1 MGLTNWPNGAAS
13 FGVPILPA
21 NTASVIAGNVYFV
34 GATAS
39 SKWIAGVDDP
49 SYGTMDR
56 PFATIDY
63 AIGKCTANQ
72 GDVIYCLPGHTE
84 TVSGATS
91 IVCDVAGVSIIGL
104 GNGNARPTISFSAV
118 GSYIPISA
126 ANVTIKNV
134 ILKPSVDEV
143 VKLFYITAAGVTLD
157 TVDYQS
163 VSTYSTLQFVLTTN
177 AADQLTIQNCYHY
190 QLTAGGSAQ
199 KWIQLVGTDSTRIW
213 NNRFNIV
220 AAYANTASICIS
232 GSTAVIDC
240 DVRYNDIVWGG
251 ATITKIIEMV
261 TTSTGIIAHN
271 YCLGGAA
278 VVLAAAITGDACL
291 ITDNYVTNTVGT
303 ASGALAPAVD
313 TVT

>member
-1 MGLTNWPNGAAS
+1 MGSLTYFPNG
-13 FGVPILPA
+13 ILTP
-21 NTASVIAGNVYFV
+21 NIVGGGIEKPVVGNVYFV
-34 GATAS
+34 GATAGLN
-39 SKWIAGVDDP
+39 WVAGVDDP
-49 SYGTMDR
+49 SCGSITN

-63 AIGKCTANQ
+63 AIGKCTAANY
-72 GDVIYCLPGHTE
+72 DTIYVMPGHTE
-84 TVSGATS
+84 TISAATS
-91 IVCDVAGVSIIGL
+91 LVCDVAGVTIIGL
-104 GNGNARPTISFSAV
+104 GYGNARPTLTFSAV
-118 GSYIPISA
+118 GAYIPISA
-126 ANVTIKNV
+126 ANVTIKNI
-134 ILKPSVDEV
+134 ILKPGIDEV

-163 VSTYSTLQFVLTTN
+163 VSTHSTLQFVLTTN

-220 AAYANTASICIS
+220 AANASTSSICIS
-232 GSTAVIDC
+232 GSTAVIDV
-240 DVRYNDIVWGG
+240 DVRGNDIVWGG

-271 YCLGGAA
+271 HCLGGAA
-278 VVLAAAITGDACL
+278 VLLTAAITGDACL

-303 ASGALAPAVD
+303 ASGALAPAAD

>member
-1 MGLTNWPNGAAS
+1 MGLTAFPNGISS
-13 FGVPILPA
+13 FGVP
-21 NTASVIAGNVYFV
+21 VIGAGQIPTTTGSYWFV
-34 GATAS
+34 SSGAGSDSNDGKTPS
-39 SKWIAGVDDP
+39 SA
-49 SYGTMDR
+49 
-56 PFATIDY
+56 FATLDY
-63 AIGKCTANQ
+63 AIGKCTADL
-72 GDVIYCLPGHTE
+72 GDVIVLMPGHAE
-84 TVSGATS
+84 TISSATS
-91 IVCDVAGVSIIGL
+91 VICDVAGVTIVGL
-104 GNGNARPTISFSAV
+104 GYGNARPTFSFSAV

-126 ANVTIKNV
+126 ANVTIQN
-134 ILKPSVDEV
+134 IITKPSVDEV
-143 VKLFYITAAGVTLD
+143 VKLFYITGAGVTLD

-177 AADQLTIQNCYHY
+177 AADQLTIKNCYHY

-220 AAYANTASICIS
+220 AAYANTGSICIS

-278 VVLAAAITGDACL
+278 VLLAAAITGDKCM

>member
-1 MGLTNWPNGAAS
+1 MGLTAFPNGISS
-13 FGVPILPA
+13 FGVP
-21 NTASVIAGNVYFV
+21 VIGAGQIPTTTGSYWFV
-34 GATAS
+34 SSGAGSDSNDGKTPS
-39 SKWIAGVDDP
+39 SA
-49 SYGTMDR
+49 
-56 PFATIDY
+56 FATLDY
-63 AIGKCTANQ
+63 AIGKCTADL
-72 GDVIYCLPGHTE
+72 GDVIVLMPGHAE
-84 TVSGATS
+84 TISSATS
-91 IVCDVAGVSIIGL
+91 VICDVAGVTIVGL
-104 GNGNARPTISFSAV
+104 GYGNARPTFSFSAV

-126 ANVTIKNV
+126 ANVTIQN
-134 ILKPSVDEV
+134 IITKPSVDEV
-143 VKLFYITAAGVTLD
+143 VKLFYITGAGVTLD

-177 AADQLTIQNCYHY
+177 AADQLTIKNCYHY

-220 AAYANTASICIS
+220 AAYANVASICIS

-278 VVLAAAITGDACL
+278 VLLAAAITGDACM